1 MTKLL
6 KIGFKTI
13 SIILELTLLC
23 FIVLSFGIRFPAFQ
37 TFIAQQASD
46 WLSKELQT
54 VVKIEKLDIAFF
66 DHVYISGVYIEDLDR
81 DTLAYLGEIELNIQA
96 FNWSFDEI
104 AIDKFALTDG
114 KINLIKKL
122 GQDEFNYVFIED
134 YFASDQPK
142 KIKTEKGHK
151 IHLNQ
156 LIISDVDFKYILEY
170 RKDYQYG
177 INFNKLDLRK
187 INLNIEDLTIED
199 EHFIGNISAMSAQEK
214 SGFVLDKF
222 SGNFDLSAAL
232 LNIKDGRIETNRSDI
247 KIPELTFSTKTWD
260 NYNYFEDSVFMD
272 IRLSKAIASMSDVA
286 YFAEDLWG
294 MDQEVLLSGHVQQY
308 VYNLKIQDL
317 YLETGQETLLRGNFE
332 LPDFR
337 LDDYPIPL
345 QQIAFLQTSYRD
357 LEKFKL
363 PLSKNDE
370 ETYIEFPKDIHTQRI
385 LREAGLIQIAKVAL
399 QGHPKR
405 FNVAIDQIQSG
416 LGTIS
421 AREGIAFHQD
431 QSGLLNY
438 QPLGIGLSLIDVD
451 LKKISGESTLGFTSG
466 VVNFQGR
473 GISDRDL
480 TFEQVS
486 GTFNYIDLNGRRF
499 QDFRVKNA
507 QVTPRDF
514 KGKLF
519 LQDPNIKLLFEGKIR
534 YDEREEIEGLV
545 NIEHID
551 FDKIG
556 VSALEG
562 LYATGDISVKLKNF
576 NINKIQGSAQL
587 DGLTLKNDSTSYTF
601 NELAVILD
609 RSGIYHALIIE
620 SDVINGRIDGDL
632 DFDQIVKAAQNELSL
647 ILPLFI
653 PELDDK
659 DFLYKDF
666 ASFQFTISDLNS
678 LLHVIDPLLTVE
690 RGTNLK
696 GTFNGRINMYD
707 FELNS
712 PQIKYADKVFSG
724 INMLNKIDSSGI
736 DARYTINQFNYND
749 SLFYNNILFTSAG
762 TDAAFLSRLT
772 WGEQEYQG
780 GELNWLTTVK
790 AKNDIQV
797 EMNNCHFFIESERWR
812 LDNFEDLG
820 IKPKII
826 FTEEA
831 FEIHDFMFVS
841 DLQYVS
847 IDGKISNRIEDAL
860 EIRISE
866 FDIDLFN
873 KLYVNDYIL
882 SGYISGNFALHNI
895 LGDVL
900 VEGSMSVDDL
910 TLNDNYIGT
919 IDFESS
925 YDDVKNKIRLSGEL
939 FNPNI
944 SKTKTNKFY
953 GDYAFAKTIQGIKTP
968 DQMDFVFNFATMDIS
983 FANAFVDEEVAS
995 NIQGVLEGDL
1005 FIKGSSSEPLIS
1017 GKLDLN
1023 NAKAKVGLLG
1033 TTYAIQGPIN
1043 ITNYGLNIVNMPI
1056 LDQENNA
1063 ALLSATIFHDNFR
1076 KWDYNVF
1083 LDLSRDGIKKDPQN
1097 KNVPARLERFLALNT
1112 EFKEGDVFYGRGYVT
1127 GNVNIYGTTDLVEIS
1142 ANVKS
1147 ARGTQINFPMYGRS
1161 EITEDD
1167 FVIFI
1172 NNTDSSQMSLDNKI
1186 DFTGVRLNLNIEATP
1201 DAQLRIIFDDRTG
1214 DEIAANGRGR
1224 FRITLDELNDVTM
1237 TGTFEVDDGEY
1248 NFALGVVKKLFK
1260 IEPGSTVK
1268 WMGDPYEATLN
1279 VRTYY
1284 LVEANI
1290 QDISALYDREAEM
1303 RTNARDQIYCYLS
1316 LKDRLS
1322 QPVLEFDI
1330 EAPRASDAGRIAINR
1345 VRADYDELTRQFFSL
1360 LLMRQFQPIR
1370 GSQTATNT
1378 RGSNALNEL
1387 LANQI
1392 NAVLGQISGNY
1403 DLRVRM
1409 NDDELANQSTYE
1421 LGFASAFLDDR
1432 LMVSGSFG
1440 VSQMRNGAAGQGTN
1454 PLIGDVNIEYKLNR
1468 SGTFRVNI
1476 FNRSN
1481 QFTVIQ
1487 QHNLGLFTQGVGI
1500 YYQESFS
1507 GLHDFQLAQYAID
1520 VFRPYN
1526 QRRFMK
1532 LDARLLPLPPP
1543 TPADTTK
1550 TEAPKPDDDKPP
1562 VQEQNEEIKEDDS
1575 ELPLSQNNSPTQ
1587 GIRENEN

>member
-1 MTKLL
+1 MAKLL
-6 KIGFKTI
+6 KIGYKTV
-13 SIILELTLLC
+13 SITLELALLC

-37 TFIAQQASD
+37 TFLAQQASD

-134 YFASDQPK
+134 YFASDEPK
-142 KIKTEKGHK
+142 KTKTGKGPK

-187 INLNIEDLTIED
+187 INLNIDDLTIED
-199 EHFIGNISAMSAQEK
+199 EHFIGKISAMSAQEK
-214 SGFVLDKF
+214 SGFILDKF
-222 SGNFDLSAAL
+222 SCDFDLTAAL
-232 LNIKDGRIETNRSDI
+232 LKIKDGRIETARSDI
-247 KIPELTFSTKTWD
+247 KFPELTFLTKTWD

-272 IRLSKAIASMSDVA
+272 IRLSKTIASMVDVA

-294 MDQEVLLSGHVQQY
+294 MDQEVFLSGRVQEH
-308 VYNLKIQDL
+308 VYNLKIKDL
-317 YLETGQETLLRGNFE
+317 YLETGRETLLRGNFE

-337 LDDYPIPL
+337 RDHYPIPL
-345 QQIAFLQTSYRD
+345 QQIAYLQTSYRD
-357 LEKFKL
+357 LEKFKM
-363 PLSKNDE
+363 PISADE
-370 ETYIEFPKDIHTQRI
+370 LEAYIDFPTDVHTQRI
-385 LREAGLIQIAKVAL
+385 MREAGLVQISKVAIEG
-399 QGHPKR
+399 QPKR
-405 FNVAIDQIQSG
+405 FNLAIDEIKSG
-416 LGTIS
+416 LGIIS
-421 AREGIAFHQD
+421 AREGIAFHEDGQ
-431 QSGLLNY
+431 GVLNY
-438 QPLGIGLSLIDVD
+438 KPLGLGLTLTDVN

-473 GISDRDL
+473 GISDRDM
-480 TFEQVS
+480 TFEQVT
-486 GTFNYIDLNGRRF
+486 GTFDFIDLNNHRF
-499 QDFRVKNA
+499 KDFRVKNA
-507 QVTPRDF
+507 QVTTRDF
-514 KGKLF
+514 TGKLF
-519 LQDPNIKLLFEGKIR
+519 LQDPNAKLLFEGKIS
-534 YDEREEIEGLV
+534 YDEREEIEGLA
-545 NIEHID
+545 NIEHLD
-551 FDKIG
+551 FEKIG
-556 VSALEG
+556 VSALQG
-562 LYATGDISVKLKNF
+562 LYASGDVSINLKGFNVNEIS
-576 NINKIQGSAQL
+576 GSAEL
-587 DGLTLKNDSTSYTF
+587 DGLTINNDSTSYTF
-601 NELAVILD
+601 NELSIAID
-609 RSGIYHALIIE
+609 RSGLFDALVIN
-620 SDVINGRIDGDL
+620 SDVMNGRVDGDL
-632 DFDQIVKAAQNELSL
+632 DFDQIVKAAQSELSL
-647 ILPLFI
+647 ILPLLI
-653 PELDDK
+653 PELDDD
-659 DFLYKDF
+659 DFVYKDF
-666 ASFQFTISDLNS
+666 ASFQFTITDVNS
-678 LLHVIDPLLTVE
+678 LLQVIDPLLTIE
-690 RGTNLK
+690 RGTK
-696 GTFNGRINMYD
+696 FQGTFNGRIDKYD
-707 FELNS
+707 FDLSS
-712 PQIKYADKVFSG
+712 PQIKYAEKVLTG
-724 INMLNKIDSSGI
+724 IKMLNKIDSSGI
-736 DARYTINQFNYND
+736 QANYTVNRFNYND
-749 SLFYNNILFTSAG
+749 SLSYENIQFTSTG
-762 TDAAFLSRLT
+762 TNAEFLSKLT
-772 WGEQEYQG
+772 WGEQEYTG
-780 GELNWLTTVK
+780 GELNWLTTVN
-790 AKNDIQV
+790 AKNNIEI
-797 EMNNCHFFIESERWR
+797 EMSASHFFIESERWG
-812 LDNFEDLG
+812 LENFEELA
-820 IKPKII
+820 IKPKVY
-826 FTEEA
+826 FRDGA
-831 FEIHDFMFVS
+831 FEIRDFMFIS

-860 EIRISE
+860 EIRISD
-866 FDIDLFN
+866 FDIELLN
-873 KLYVNDYIL
+873 KLFVNEFEL
-882 SGYISGNFALHNI
+882 SGYIGGNFALHNV
-895 LGDVL
+895 LGDIL
-900 VEGSMSVDDL
+900 VEGTMSIDDF

-925 YDDVKNKIRLSGEL
+925 YDDVNNKISLSGEL

-944 SKTKTNKFY
+944 SKTRTNKFY
-953 GDYAFAKTIQGIKTP
+953 GDYSFAKKVQGIEMP
-968 DQMDFVFNFATMDIS
+968 DRMDFVFNFATMDIS
-983 FANAFVDEEVAS
+983 FANAFVDEAVAS
-995 NIQGVLEGDL
+995 NIEGILTGDL
-1005 FIKGSSSEPLIS
+1005 FIQGSTSKPLIS

-1033 TTYAIQGPIN
+1033 TTYSIQGPIN
-1043 ITNYGLNIVNMPI
+1043 IANYGLSIVNMPI

-1063 ALLSATIFHDNFR
+1063 ALLSATVFHENFR

-1097 KNVPARLERFLALNT
+1097 QNIPARLDRFLALNT
-1112 EFKEGDVFYGRGYVT
+1112 EYKEGDVFYGRGYVT

-1147 ARGTQINFPMYGRS
+1147 ERGTQINFPMYGRS

-1167 FVIFI
+1167 FVVFI
-1172 NNTDSSQMSLDNKI
+1172 NNTDSTQITIENKI

-1214 DEIAANGRGR
+1214 DEIAAIGRGR

-1237 TGTFEVDDGEY
+1237 AGTFEVDQGEY

-1370 GSQTATNT
+1370 GSQTAANT
-1378 RGSNALNEL
+1378 RSSNALNEL

-1392 NAVLGQISGNY
+1392 NAVLGQIAGNY

-1432 LMVSGSFG
+1432 LLISGSFG
-1440 VSQMRNGAAGQGTN
+1440 VSQMRNGASGQGTN

-1468 SGTFRVNI
+1468 SGTFRVNV

-1507 GLHDFQLAQYAID
+1507 GWHDFQLAQYTMD
-1520 VFRPYN
+1520 VFRPHN

-1532 LDARLLPLPPP
+1532 LDARLMPLPPL
-1543 TPADTTK
+1543 TPRDTTNK
-1550 TEAPKPDDDKPP
+1550 EAPKPEEEPAP
-1562 VQEQNEEIKEDDS
+1562 EQNEAIEDDAPK
-1575 ELPLSQNNSPTQ
+1575 LPKEVNFVSK
-1587 GIRENEN
+1587 GILEKEN